1 MKYEQ
6 LIGFIRSE
14 MKKNMITQAE
24 LSRRTNISKT
34 TLNNY
39 LVGERIM
46 PADYLLIIM
55 DTLGKPIEF
64 LDEEKTIIDRCVKIG
79 GKNENRALQ

>member
-6 LIGFIRSE
+6 LIDFIRSE

-24 LSRRTNISKT
+24 LSRRTNILKT

-39 LVGERIM
+39 FVGECIM

-55 DTLGKPIEF
+55 DTLGKPIGF
-64 LDEEKTIIDRCVKIG
+64 VDEEKTILDRFVKIG
-79 GKNENRALQ
+79 GKNEN

>member
-6 LIGFIRSE
+6 LIDFIRSE
-14 MKKNMITQAE
+14 MKKNMITQTE

-46 PADYLLIIM
+46 PADYLLMIM
-55 DTLGKPIEF
+55 DIIGKHIGF
-64 LDEEKTIIDRCVKIG
+64 VDEEKTILDRCVKIG
-79 GKNENRALQ
+79 GKNENRTLQ